1 MELLSAMEVEILPN
15 LLYIKYLIPS
25 LRLKQDYNN
34 KVSLNWISMERLKR
48 LKTKLKAA
56 KFAVLIFCQYKK
68 DIVLLVQMKNPAVLN
83 YFVKWREPKE
93 PLNNCSGKVNIRA
106 LYA

>member
-1 MELLSAMEVEILPN
+1 
-15 LLYIKYLIPS
+15 
-25 LRLKQDYNN
+25 
-34 KVSLNWISMERLKR
+34 MERLKR

-93 PLNNCSGKVNIRA
+93 PLNNCSGKVNIRT